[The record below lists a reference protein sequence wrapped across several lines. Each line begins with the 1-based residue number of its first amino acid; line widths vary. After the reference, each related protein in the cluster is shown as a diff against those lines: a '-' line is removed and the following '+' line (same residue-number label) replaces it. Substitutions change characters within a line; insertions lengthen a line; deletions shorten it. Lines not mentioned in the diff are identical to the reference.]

1 MELTITLQPKQ
12 REAIQAS
19 KIYPVVFYGGSKGGG
34 KSYCIRARQVLRRL
48 SFPGSRGLI
57 VRKTYPE
64 LLSNHIRKFFIEYP
78 QTAQWYNKSEKTIYW
93 PNGSTTEF
101 SYLQNTLDVY
111 TYQGREYDDIDVD
124 EVTQHEYEVIKVLRS
139 SLRTTNPNIKPRLFL
154 TGNPGGVGHDEVKR
168 IFIDREFEE
177 GENPNDYH
185 FIQAFVSDN
194 QALMEADPEYAKRL
208 EDLDER
214 HRKMYLEG
222 NWEIAADKAFKM
234 FSKLKHVIKPLI
246 PSSSFGTILSMD
258 WGISSKSKFA
268 AYLTAVVPMKT
279 DDGQKFTRLITFKE
293 WSGSEKKP
301 DEWAEIIYKDCTK
314 LGIKPDRGYPDSAML
329 DALQDGSMSIGK
341 QMEKKWRELN
351 GEEPWLLL
359 TRTAKHRPARIAL
372 TFNWLS
378 LAPDKLPYALFTENC
393 SYLISSL
400 PKLRWDD
407 VKLDDVAEGDDHGW
421 DGWSYGAIQVKFMG
435 VKAGGLDYQGATP
448 LKRIQY
454 DIEGREINPGI
465 TEAFEQMYK
474 DQE

>member
-1 MELTITLQPKQ
+1 MEIIITLQPKQ

-19 KIYPVVFYGGSKGGG
+19 KKYPVVFFGGSKGGG

-48 SFPGSRGLI
+48 SLPGSRGLI

-78 QTAQWYNKSEKTIYW
+78 QTTKWYNKAEKTIYW

-101 SYLQNTLDVY
+101 SYLQNTDDVY

-139 SLRTTNPNIKPRLFL
+139 SLRTTNPKIEPRMFL
-154 TGNPGGVGHDEVKR
+154 TGNPGGPGHDEVKR

-177 GENPNDYH
+177 GEDPDDYH

-194 QALMEADPEYAKRL
+194 QALMEGDPEYIHRL

-222 NWEIAADKAFKM
+222 SWEIAADKAFKM
-234 FSKLKHVIKPLI
+234 FSKIKHVMKPMI
-246 PSSSFGTILSMD
+246 PSSSFGMILSMD
-258 WGISSKSKFA
+258 WGISTNSKFA
-268 AYLTAVVPMKT
+268 AYLTAKIPMKT
-279 DDGQKFTRLITFKE
+279 DDGQSFTRLITFKE
-293 WSGSEKKP
+293 WVGSEKKP
-301 DEWAEIIYKDCTK
+301 DEWAEIIYRDCVK
-314 LGIKPDRGYPDSAML
+314 LGIKPDQGYPDSAML
-329 DALQDGSMSIGK
+329 DALQDGSISIGK
-341 QMEKKWRELN
+341 QFEKKWKELN
-351 GEEPWLLL
+351 GGDQWLHL

-378 LAPDKLPYALFTENC
+378 IAPDNLPYAMITENC
-393 SYLISSL
+393 FYLISSL

-407 VKLDDVAEGDDHGW
+407 VKIDDIAEGDDHGW
-421 DGWSYGAIQVKFMG
+421 DGWSYGIIEVKFVG
-435 VKAGGLDYQGATP
+435 IKAGGINYKTTAVPVRPRFNAEGQQIALDV
-448 LKRIQY
+448 
-454 DIEGREINPGI
+454 RE
-465 TEAFEQMYK
+465 FENMYK
-474 DQE
+474 E